1 MKEVRELLL
10 INLGIHPIG
19 TMVDHLELVLLIKEE
34 TQAMVVQAMVGILLI
49 LLEAMVTHM
58 VPLEVMVV
66 PLEVMVVLLE
76 AMVVPLMGMVVLQFL
91 QFLHRVD
98 KVVVLLVVGITTI

>member
-66 PLEVMVVLLE
+66 LLE

-98 KVVVLLVVGITTI
+98 KVVVLLVPLVLLVVGITTI